1 MSQNEAIAI
10 WLDGA
15 RGALPAAQTLHQDH
29 NEELTLFHCHL
40 ATEKALKALY
50 ILEHDRSAPHT
61 HDLTMIL
68 SELKDEELKKRLGD
82 FTAMSK
88 FAVAARYD
96 DVEILDEDLGKERIE
111 HWISFSAFLLQHAEN
126 RTR

>member
-1 MSQNEAIAI
+1 
-10 WLDGA
+10 
-15 RGALPAAQTLHQDH
+15 
-29 NEELTLFHCHL
+29 
-40 ATEKALKALY
+40 
-50 ILEHDRSAPHT
+50 
-61 HDLTMIL
+61 MIL